1 MGHEGIFATSAE
13 CIAKMGKGYDS
24 TGVTEAMINQYC
36 AEVESYINIL
46 CKRNFSDEYATLNV
60 DLKKI
65 LTEAESCMVG
75 TYGIVFNPVATYGS
89 MREAENLINI
99 NGIRF
104 ENCIKLL
111 ASDGATDFI
120 KA

>member
-1 MGHEGIFATSAE
+1 MAHTGIFATSAE
-13 CIAKMGKGYDS
+13 CISKMGKGYDS
-24 TGVTEAMINQYC
+24 TAITEAMINQWC
-36 AEVESYINIL
+36 AEVESYINVL
-46 CKRNFSDEYATLNV
+46 CKRNFSDEYATLNN

-65 LTEAESCMVG
+65 LTEACSCLVG
-75 TYGIVFNPVATYGS
+75 IYGIAFNPVSKYSS

-104 ENCIKLL
+104 ENCVKLL
-111 ASDGATDFI
+111 ASDGGADFI